1 MARKYQPVIM
11 IYVDGS
17 CLGNPGPGGWAALL
31 QLNDNGSITQK
42 KLITGRSR
50 RTTNN
55 RMELRA
61 VIAGLNAIKQP
72 SQHVEIYSDS
82 QYVVNGA
89 TTWLSNW
96 KRNGWRTSQ
105 RKPVENRDLWKQLD
119 TAIQRHSPVDFYWV
133 KGHANNPHNET
144 VDQAARQAAY
154 EVTSEDKEDME

>member
-1 MARKYQPVIM
+1 MARKYQPVI
-11 IYVDGS
+11 IIHVDGS

-31 QLNDNGSITQK
+31 RLNNNKTKK

-61 VIAGLNAIKQP
+61 VIAGLEAIKQR
-72 SQHVEIYSDS
+72 QHVEIYSDS
-82 QYVVNGA
+82 QYVVKGA
-89 TTWLSNW
+89 TIWLHNW
-96 KRNGWRTSQ
+96 KRSGWRNADTN
-105 RKPVENRDLWKQLD
+105 KPIKNRDLWEQLD

-133 KGHANNPHNET
+133 KGHANNAHNEA

-154 EVTSEDKEDME
+154 EVTSEDKEDVEA